1 MARRRSKGHYSGI
14 GGQAVIEGVMM
25 KNKDR
30 YAVAVRTPA
39 NEIEVVVDEYD
50 TVAPHKALTRIPFI
64 RGIFNFLDSLI
75 LGTKTL
81 SYSASFYEEEDEK
94 SKKGKASESE
104 DAAEKN
110 AEAEQGDVVE
120 KPARSLNDNSGKAL
134 GVFSIILSI
143 IIAVGLFMLLP
154 YFLSRFLT
162 RWIESE
168 TLLAVC
174 EGVIRVLIFVGYIVS
189 ISLMKD
195 IRRVYMYH
203 GAEHKCINCLER
215 GRALSVV
222 NVRNSSRLH
231 KRCGTSFLFYVVFI
245 SVILFIF
252 IRVDNPILRVVVRI
266 LLVPVIA
273 SISYEI
279 IRFAGKSN
287 NIFLRILS
295 APGMLLQRLTTKEPT
310 DDQIEVAIASVEA
323 VFDWKQYLRKEF
335 DVDPDA
341 FAVAN
346 SQSEPVFEENPIEM
360 APIEMAPI
368 EMAPIEAAPIEME
381 TVEEQPVEE

>member
-94 SKKGKASESE
+94 SKKGKKGKDSESE
-104 DAAEKN
+104 DTAEKN
-110 AEAEQGDVVE
+110 GEGEQGDVAE

-279 IRFAGKSN
+279 IRLAGKSN

-341 FAVAN
+341 FAVVN

-360 APIEMAPI
+360 APIEAAPIETAPI
-368 EMAPIEAAPIEME
+368 EMA